1 MIAGASRID
10 LNAVQLRASISA
22 VEKRDRARK
31 GAEASPA
38 DRLVELYEAHGGM
51 VYARCRRMLREA
63 AAAEDI
69 TQETFLRAHR
79 HLASIPEGDAVL
91 PWLYRIATNLCLNV
105 LRDGRARPVLFEVPP
120 ERPAASLDDLLT
132 NRDLVMRLVTRV
144 SSKVQITAWLFYM
157 DGMRQEEIAE
167 VLGISQRAVAK
178 RLAQFLRASRKFA
191 RLEGMLP

>member
-1 MIAGASRID
+1 VIAGESRIT
-10 LNAVQLRASISA
+10 LNAVHLCASISA

-31 GAEASPA
+31 GAEANPA
-38 DRLVELYEAHGGM
+38 DRLVELYEAHGGV

-69 TQETFLRAHR
+69 TQETFLRVHR
-79 HLASIPEGDAVL
+79 HLGSIPEGEAVL
-91 PWLYRIATNLCLNV
+91 PWLYRIATNLCLNA

-120 ERPAASLDDLLT
+120 ERPAASLDELLT
-132 NRDLVMRLVTRV
+132 NRDLVMRLITRV

-167 VLGISQRAVAK
+167 VLGVSQRSIAK

-191 RLEGMLP
+191 RLEGVRP